1 MFEWVTSPEAWV
13 ALATL
18 TALEIVLGIDNIIFL
33 SILVGRLPEKQRAF
47 ARRMGLGLAM
57 FARLGL
63 LLSISWV
70 MGLTKPWFE
79 IFGFEIS
86 GRDVILIAGGLFLL
100 AKATHEIH
108 NSLEGEDE
116 DADAGKRAMAGGLG
130 MVLVQIAVLDI
141 VFSLDSVITAVGLV
155 DQISVMAI
163 AIILAVAVM
172 MFAAKSIGDFVDR
185 HPTIK
190 ILALSFL
197 ILVGVTLMAEGFD
210 VEVPK
215 GYIYFAMAF
224 SVAVEMINIRMRKK
238 QADPVQ
244 LRKHMR
250 EEVPK
255 TPAR

>member
-1 MFEWVTSPEAWV
+1 MFEWVASPEAWI

-18 TALEIVLGIDNIIFL
+18 TALEIVLGIDNIIFI

-70 MGLTKPWFE
+70 MGLTEAWFTV
-79 IFGFEIS
+79 FNQEIS
-86 GRDVILIAGGLFLL
+86 GRDVILIGGGLFLL

-108 NSLEGEDE
+108 NSLEGAQEVHGTT
-116 DADAGKRAMAGGLG
+116 AVSATMG
-130 MVLVQIAVLDI
+130 MVLMQIAILDI

-155 DQISVMAI
+155 EHVSVMMI

-172 MFAAKSIGDFVDR
+172 MFAAKAIGDFVDA

-190 ILALSFL
+190 MLALSFL
-197 ILVGVTLMAEGFD
+197 TLVGLTLVAEGFD
-210 VEVPK
+210 VHVPK
-215 GYIYFAMAF
+215 GFIYFAMAF
-224 SVAVEMINIRMRKK
+224 SVIVELLNIRIRKK
-238 QADPVQ
+238 NAAPVKLHKQ
-244 LRKHMR
+244 MER
-250 EEVPK
+250 
-255 TPAR
+255 